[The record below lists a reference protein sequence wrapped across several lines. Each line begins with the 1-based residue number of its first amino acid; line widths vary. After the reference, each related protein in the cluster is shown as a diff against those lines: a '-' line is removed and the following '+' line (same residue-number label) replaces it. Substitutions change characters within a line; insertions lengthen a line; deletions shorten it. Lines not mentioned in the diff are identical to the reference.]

1 MVHVYFCKDPVGLAQ
16 KAALGPDKRVRALS
30 IANSPQLLWGRLG
43 RCGNRG

>member
-16 KAALGPDKRVRALS
+16 KAALGPDKRVRA
-30 IANSPQLLWGRLG
+30 NSPQLLWGRLG